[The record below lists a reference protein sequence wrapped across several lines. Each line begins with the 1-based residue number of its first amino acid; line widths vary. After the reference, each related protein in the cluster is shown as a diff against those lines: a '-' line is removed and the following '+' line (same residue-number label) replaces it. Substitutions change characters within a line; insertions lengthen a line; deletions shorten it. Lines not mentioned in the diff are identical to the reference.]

1 MECLRIPTALGFPGH
16 KPHCFLKPNV
26 LGACLFS
33 AGPKVWNAC
42 DQHKPFTSEGAAS
55 DPRGPS
61 LLCVI
66 AGSGIFGKTT
76 PLPLLPILMDPFY
89 PRGTIVEELLC

>member
-55 DPRGPS
+55 DPQGPS

-66 AGSGIFGKTT
+66 AGSGIF
-76 PLPLLPILMDPFY
+76 
-89 PRGTIVEELLC
+89 